1 MTSRSRFVLSL
12 LSTAFVLYLA
22 SGPLMRRALGDTGYT
37 QLSIFHE
44 VVSMIRDSYV
54 DPVNMDRTLDAA
66 ESGLLEALDG
76 DSGYLDV
83 EDFKTLQAG
92 KRAPADTGIVLGRR
106 FGFLTVVATRP
117 DSPARKAGIKAGD
130 FIKFIDGKHTHGL
143 TVVKGE
149 RLLEGEPGTSVKV
162 AIFKSGTDAVET
174 AVVRE
179 RPAATLPVSRLLDG
193 GIGYIAVSDVSDGV
207 ASTLK
212 STIAGL
218 QAQGARA
225 LVLDLRSS
233 ATGALKNAVPLSELF
248 IKGGVVAKL
257 ATRNAPEQTL
267 VASDT
272 HVRVLDGSTEVAR
285 HARTWDMR
293 QVVEDPAHLEGLKDI
308 KRKAHGATGRERLL
322 TTVPT
327 AERLY
332 AELAARQEPLGRE
345 TTALLEL
352 LDRYGHQALTAAI
365 DEALARGTPRAASV
379 AHLLAQSERGRRQT
393 PELPLRLPNRPGVS
407 DLTVRNHNLE
417 DYDDI

>member
-130 FIKFIDGKHTHGL
+130 YIKTIDGKHTHGL

-149 RLLEGEPGTSVKV
+149 RLLEGETGTSVKV
-162 AIFKSGTDAVET
+162 AIFKSGTDATET

-179 RPAATLPVSRLLDG
+179 RPAVSPPVSRLLDG
-193 GIGYIAVSDVSDGV
+193 GVGYIAVSDVSDGV

-212 STIAGL
+212 TTIAGL
-218 QAQGARA
+218 QAQGAKA

-233 ATGALKNAVPLSELF
+233 ATGPLKNAVALSELF

-267 VASDT
+267 VASEASATYGGPLVILVDRGT
-272 HVRVLDGSTEVAR
+272 AGAAEIAAGCLNDSERATLFGENTFGRAGVQKQIPLESGGGLLLTVSRYLTPKGQPINGKGLTPKTLVRNPESPEAFGALGKDPVLD
-285 HARTWDMR
+285 
-293 QVVEDPAHLEGLKDI
+293 
-308 KRKAHGATGRERLL
+308 KA
-322 TTVPT
+322 V
-327 AERLY
+327 
-332 AELAARQEPLGRE
+332 
-345 TTALLEL
+345 
-352 LDRYGHQALTAAI
+352 
-365 DEALARGTPRAASV
+365 EALKAA
-379 AHLLAQSERGRRQT
+379 ALKAAA
-393 PELPLRLPNRPGVS
+393 
-407 DLTVRNHNLE
+407 
-417 DYDDI
+417 

>member
-83 EDFKTLQAG
+83 EEFKTLQAG
-92 KRAPADTGIVLGRR
+92 KRAPAETGIVLGRR

-130 FIKFIDGKHTHGL
+130 YIKFIDGKHTHGL

-149 RLLEGEPGTSVKV
+149 RLLDGEPGTSVKV

-174 AVVRE
+174 TLVRE
-179 RPAATLPVSRLLDG
+179 RKAMSAPVSRFLEG
-193 GIGYIAVSDVSDGV
+193 GIGYIAVPDVSDGI
-207 ASTLK
+207 AATLK
-212 STIAGL
+212 TTIAGL
-218 QAQGARA
+218 QAQGARS

-233 ATGALKNAVPLSELF
+233 ATGPLKNAVALSELF

-267 VASDT
+267 VASDDSRAWSGPLAILVDRGT
-272 HVRVLDGSTEVAR
+272 AGAAEIAAACLNDSERASLFGENTFGRAGVQKQIPLESGGGLLLTVSRYLTPKGQPINGKGLTPKTLVRNPESPEAFGAPGKDPVLDKA
-285 HARTWDMR
+285 
-293 QVVEDPAHLEGLKDI
+293 VESLK
-308 KRKAHGATGRERLL
+308 A
-322 TTVPT
+322 
-327 AERLY
+327 
-332 AELAARQEPLGRE
+332 
-345 TTALLEL
+345 TALK
-352 LDRYGHQALTAAI
+352 AA
-365 DEALARGTPRAASV
+365 A
-379 AHLLAQSERGRRQT
+379 
-393 PELPLRLPNRPGVS
+393 
-407 DLTVRNHNLE
+407 
-417 DYDDI
+417 

>member
-12 LSTAFVLYLA
+12 LSTALVLYLA

-130 FIKFIDGKHTHGL
+130 YIKTIDGKHTHGL

-149 RLLEGEPGTSVKV
+149 RLLEGETGTSVKV
-162 AIFKSGTDAVET
+162 AIFKSGTDATET

-179 RPAATLPVSRLLDG
+179 RPAVSPPVSRLLDG
-193 GIGYIAVSDVSDGV
+193 GVGYIAVSDVSDGV

-212 STIAGL
+212 TTIAGL
-218 QAQGARA
+218 QAQGAKA

-233 ATGALKNAVPLSELF
+233 ATGPLKNAVALSELF

-267 VASDT
+267 VASETSATYGGPLVILVDRGT
-272 HVRVLDGSTEVAR
+272 AGAAEIAAGCLNDSERATLFGENTFGRAGVQKQIPLESGGGLLLTVSRYLTPKGQPINGKGLTPKTLVRNPESPEAFGALGKDPVLD
-285 HARTWDMR
+285 
-293 QVVEDPAHLEGLKDI
+293 
-308 KRKAHGATGRERLL
+308 KA
-322 TTVPT
+322 V
-327 AERLY
+327 
-332 AELAARQEPLGRE
+332 
-345 TTALLEL
+345 
-352 LDRYGHQALTAAI
+352 
-365 DEALARGTPRAASV
+365 EALKAA
-379 AHLLAQSERGRRQT
+379 ALKAAA
-393 PELPLRLPNRPGVS
+393 
-407 DLTVRNHNLE
+407 
-417 DYDDI
+417 

>member
-12 LSTAFVLYLA
+12 FSTAVVLYLA

-92 KRAPADTGIVLGRR
+92 KRAPAETGIVLGRR

-130 FIKFIDGKHTHGL
+130 YIKMIDGRHTHNL

-179 RPAATLPVSRLLDG
+179 RPAVSFPVSRLLDG
-193 GIGYIAVSDVSDGV
+193 SVGYIAVSDVSDGV
-207 ASTLK
+207 ANTLK
-212 STIAGL
+212 TTIAGL

-225 LVLDLRSS
+225 LILDLRSS
-233 ATGALKNAVPLSELF
+233 ATGPLKNAVALSELF

-267 VASDT
+267 VAADAPGAWAGPLAILVDRGTAGAAEIAAACLSESDRASLFGENT
-272 HVRVLDGSTEVAR
+272 FGRAGVQKQIPLESGGGLLLTVSRYLTPKGQAINGKGLTPKTLVRNPETPEAFGAPGKDPVLDKA
-285 HARTWDMR
+285 
-293 QVVEDPAHLEGLKDI
+293 VESLK
-308 KRKAHGATGRERLL
+308 A
-322 TTVPT
+322 
-327 AERLY
+327 
-332 AELAARQEPLGRE
+332 
-345 TTALLEL
+345 TALK
-352 LDRYGHQALTAAI
+352 AA
-365 DEALARGTPRAASV
+365 A
-379 AHLLAQSERGRRQT
+379 
-393 PELPLRLPNRPGVS
+393 
-407 DLTVRNHNLE
+407 
-417 DYDDI
+417 

>member
-12 LSTAFVLYLA
+12 LSTVAVVYLA

-83 EDFKTLQAG
+83 DDFKTLQAG
-92 KRAPADTGIVLGRR
+92 KRATGDTGIVLGRR

-117 DSPARKAGIKAGD
+117 NSPARKAGIKAGD
-130 FIKFIDGKHTHGL
+130 YIKFIDGKHTHNI

-149 RLLEGEPGTSVKV
+149 RLLEGEPGTTVKV

-179 RPAATLPVSRLLDG
+179 RPSASAPVSRLLEG
-193 GIGYIAVSDVSDGV
+193 GIGYIAVSDLNDGV
-207 ASTLK
+207 AGTLK
-212 STIAGL
+212 ATIAGL

-233 ATGALKNAVPLSELF
+233 ATGPLKNAVALSELF
-248 IKGGVVAKL
+248 VKGGVVTKL
-257 ATRNAPEQTL
+257 ASRNAPEQTL
-267 VASDT
+267 VASEAARAWSGPLAVLVDRGT
-272 HVRVLDGSTEVAR
+272 AGAAEIAAACLADSERASLFGENTFGRAGIQKQIPLESGGGLLLTVSRYMTPKGQPINGKGLTPRTLVRNPDSPEAFGAPGKDPVLDKA
-285 HARTWDMR
+285 
-293 QVVEDPAHLEGLKDI
+293 VEALK
-308 KRKAHGATGRERLL
+308 A
-322 TTVPT
+322 
-327 AERLY
+327 
-332 AELAARQEPLGRE
+332 
-345 TTALLEL
+345 TALK
-352 LDRYGHQALTAAI
+352 AA
-365 DEALARGTPRAASV
+365 A
-379 AHLLAQSERGRRQT
+379 
-393 PELPLRLPNRPGVS
+393 
-407 DLTVRNHNLE
+407 
-417 DYDDI
+417 